1 LRCGAPQRTG
11 LDKYVLITHIQFMTV
26 LQRVQQR
33 GFKTPAEAAVVS
45 VMVAGAEIE
54 QAVGAVLAA
63 HGITLDQYNVLR
75 ILRGAYPAGHPR
87 YDVAQRMVHPAPD
100 VTRMLDRLA
109 RQGWVA
115 RARDSEDARLSVAKI
130 TKAGLALLERIDPEI
145 EALEARIAAS
155 LSPAQLRRLARLC
168 DALVT

>member
-1 LRCGAPQRTG
+1 
-11 LDKYVLITHIQFMTV
+11 MTV

-54 QAVGAVLAA
+54 QAVGAVLAP
-63 HGITLDQYNVLR
+63 HGLTLDQYNVLP
-75 ILRGAYPAGHPR
+75 ILPGGYPGCLPR

-109 RQGWVA
+109 RQGWMG
-115 RARDSEDARLSVAKI
+115 RGRDAEDARLSVAKI
-130 TKAGLALLERIDPEI
+130 TKAGLALLESIDPEI
-145 EALEARIAAS
+145 
-155 LSPAQLRRLARLC
+155 
-168 DALVT
+168 

>member
-1 LRCGAPQRTG
+1 
-11 LDKYVLITHIQFMTV
+11 MTV

-33 GFKTPAEAAVVS
+33 GFKTPAEAAMVS
-45 VMVAGAEIE
+45 VMVAAAQFE
-54 QAVGAVLAA
+54 QAVGALLAP

-75 ILRGAYPAGHPR
+75 ILRGAYPGGHAR

-109 RQGWVA
+109 RRGLVT

-130 TKAGLALLERIDPEI
+130 TKAGVALLERMEPEI
-145 EALEARIAAS
+145 EALEESTTAR

>member
-1 LRCGAPQRTG
+1 
-11 LDKYVLITHIQFMTV
+11 M
-26 LQRVQQR
+26 
-33 GFKTPAEAAVVS
+33 VS
-45 VMVAGAEIE
+45 VMVAAAQFE
-54 QAVGAVLAA
+54 QAVGALLAP

-75 ILRGAYPAGHPR
+75 ILRGAYPGGHAR

-109 RQGWVA
+109 RRGLVT

-130 TKAGLALLERIDPEI
+130 TKAGVALLERMEPEI
-145 EALEARIAAS
+145 EALEESTTAR

>member
-1 LRCGAPQRTG
+1 
-11 LDKYVLITHIQFMTV
+11 MTV
-26 LQRVQQR
+26 LERVQQR

-54 QAVGAVLAA
+54 QAVGAVLAS

-75 ILRGAYPAGHPR
+75 ILRGAYPEGHAR

-109 RQGWVA
+109 RRGLVT
-115 RARDSEDARLSVAKI
+115 RARSSEDARLSVAKV
-130 TKAGLALLERIDPEI
+130 TKAGLALLERVDPEL
-145 EALEARIAAS
+145 EALEDRITAGLS
-155 LSPAQLRRLARLC
+155 LAQQRRLARLC
-168 DALVT
+168 DALVP

>member
-1 LRCGAPQRTG
+1 
-11 LDKYVLITHIQFMTV
+11 MTV

-33 GFKTPAEAAVVS
+33 GFKTPAEAALVS
-45 VMVAGAEIE
+45 VMVAAAQFE
-54 QAVGAVLAA
+54 QAVGALLAP

-75 ILRGAYPAGHPR
+75 ILRGAYPGGHAR

-109 RQGWVA
+109 RRGLVT

-130 TKAGLALLERIDPEI
+130 TKGGLALLERMEPGIK
-145 EALEARIAAS
+145 ALEESMTAR
-155 LSPAQLRRLARLC
+155 LSPAQLQRLARLC

>member
-1 LRCGAPQRTG
+1 
-11 LDKYVLITHIQFMTV
+11 MTV

-33 GFKTPAEAAVVS
+33 GFKTPAEAAMVS
-45 VMVAGAEIE
+45 VMVAAAQFE
-54 QAVGAVLAA
+54 QAVGALLAP

-75 ILRGAYPAGHPR
+75 ILRGAYPGGHAR

-109 RQGWVA
+109 RRGLVT

-130 TKAGLALLERIDPEI
+130 TKAGLALLERMEPEI
-145 EALEARIAAS
+145 KALEESMTAR

>member
-1 LRCGAPQRTG
+1 
-11 LDKYVLITHIQFMTV
+11 MTV

-54 QAVGAVLAA
+54 QAVGAVLAP

-75 ILRGAYPAGHPR
+75 ILRGAYPGGHPR

-109 RQGWVA
+109 QRGLVT
-115 RARDSEDARLSVAKI
+115 RARDAEDARLSVAKI
-130 TKAGLALLERIDPEI
+130 TKAGLGLLERLDPELKG
-145 EALEARIAAS
+145 LETKITAR
-155 LSPAQLRRLARLC
+155 LSPVQQRRLARLC

>member
-1 LRCGAPQRTG
+1 
-11 LDKYVLITHIQFMTV
+11 MTV

-33 GFKTPAEAAVVS
+33 GFKTPAEAAMVS
-45 VMVAGAEIE
+45 VMVAAAQFE
-54 QAVGAVLAA
+54 QAVGALLAP

-75 ILRGAYPAGHPR
+75 ILRGAYPGGHAR

-109 RQGWVA
+109 HRGLVT

-130 TKAGLALLERIDPEI
+130 TKAGLALLERMEPEI
-145 EALEARIAAS
+145 EALEESTTAR